1 MEGQMKKLLV
11 SVIFLL
17 VFVIGVANENPTAVK
32 NYDQYSNS
40 KILISP
46 EKANEML
53 TADKN
58 IVVLDVRKEPD
69 YNKGHIPG
77 SYQIW
82 RPSFSADKGEYEYGG
97 MRATREKMAE
107 VLGSYGVTG
116 DTYIMLVS
124 AKAEYDAARLWWIL
138 DMYGHEKMVLI
149 DGGIDGWKNAGLP
162 MVAETSAKPESVKY
176 EFPKSEDTSKFATI
190 EDVKKSIGDD
200 NTVVIDTRTDFEHD
214 GLAQYKG
221 AFAKGR
227 IPSEYYVPWDK
238 MVNEDKSFKSKEEM
252 EAILAE
258 NGITRDKQIIS
269 YCQSGVRS
277 AHMTFVLSQ
286 LLGWDN
292 VKNYDGSWIEWSYN
306 AVNGNVELE
315 KTSLFKVFF
324 SYMKSREKMEMLIG
338 SLGVWAPAAYIL
350 MYALITITCISVLPI
365 TLVGGLVFG
374 GVKGVIYT
382 AIGASLGLSM
392 AFLIARYIA
401 RKPIE
406 SKFGNSEVF
415 KKINEGVKN
424 DGWFILA
431 TTRLIPVFPFGI
443 QNYVYGLTSINFM
456 QYSLLSTLF
465 ILPGTA
471 VFVLLA
477 GAVASGDKATAI
489 KMSLTASLIFF
500 ILTVI
505 TKIIAKKSKAS
516 VKSV

>member
-1 MEGQMKKLLV
+1 MEVQMKKLLV
-11 SVIFLL
+11 SVMFLL
-17 VFVIGVANENPTAVK
+17 MFVMGAAAESSTATK
-32 NYDQYSNS
+32 NYEQYSNS
-40 KILISP
+40 KLLISP
-46 EKANEML
+46 EKAGEML
-53 TADKN
+53 AADKN
-58 IVVLDVRKEPD
+58 IVVLDIRKEED

-77 SYQIW
+77 SHQIW

-97 MRATREKMAE
+97 MRASRVKMAE
-107 VLGSYGVTG
+107 MLGSYGITA
-116 DTYIMLVS
+116 DTHVILVS
-124 AKAEYDAARLWWIL
+124 AKAEYDAARLWWIM
-138 DMYGHEKMVLI
+138 DMYGHENITLI

-162 MVAETSAKPESVKY
+162 MPTEASPKPEAVKY
-176 EFPKSEDTSKFATI
+176 EFPKAENTSKFASI
-190 EDVKKSIGDD
+190 EDVKKAIGNKD
-200 NTVVIDTRTDFEHD
+200 VVIIDTRTDFEHD
-214 GLAQYKG
+214 GLAQYEG

-227 IPSEYYVPWDK
+227 IPSQYYVPWDK
-238 MVNEDKSFKSKEEM
+238 MVNKDKSFKSKEEM

-258 NGITRDKQIIS
+258 NGITKDKQIIS

-306 AVNGNVELE
+306 VVNGNVELE

-324 SYMKSREKMEMLIG
+324 SYVKSREKMEMVIG
-338 SLGVWAPAAYIL
+338 SLGAWAPAAYIT
-350 MYALITITCISVLPI
+350 MYALITITCVSVLPI

-374 GVKGVIYT
+374 GVKGVLYT
-382 AIGASLGLSM
+382 AIGASLGLSL

-406 SKFGNSEVF
+406 SKFGQSDVF

-443 QNYVYGLTSINFM
+443 QNYVYGLTSINFI

-465 ILPGTA
+465 ILPGTT

-500 ILTVI
+500 ALTVV
-505 TKIIAKKSKAS
+505 TKIISKKSKTS
-516 VKSV
+516 VKSA